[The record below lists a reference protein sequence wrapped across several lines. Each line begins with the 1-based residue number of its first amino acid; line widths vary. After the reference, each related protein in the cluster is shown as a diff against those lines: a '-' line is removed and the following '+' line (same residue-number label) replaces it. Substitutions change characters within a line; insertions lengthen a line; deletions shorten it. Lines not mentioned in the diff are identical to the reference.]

1 MLKAETLA
9 AYRAGLDRISDGA
22 AQYVERMLREAAAR
36 HPDMTVAEWRDF
48 AAAVMQAAA
57 ETYGEAGA
65 SLACELYDARIR
77 ASGYDKATTGIVL
90 DPARAMA
97 TARYQ
102 AGKLVDG
109 DLDGFIRECS
119 AFCSDYVR
127 EATNS
132 TMTGNWKRSR
142 RSASR
147 SRSAAAKAGNAHGV
161 RFARVPQGGDTCT
174 FCAMLASRGF
184 VYWSRET
191 AGEFDHYHRN
201 CRCLV
206 VPDDGSGEVEGYDP
220 DEWLQRWRDYEE
232 IDADAEHSD
241 KVKRAAKRLISNNA
255 AVSAEGALATASNL
269 GGRVPPTSAD
279 VPSWTSGRKFSGHA
293 RKHAAALGLDF
304 TAEEGREAYDRL
316 FSDTMD
322 SWDAIAYDD
331 DFGGQRPDEC
341 VFYFKGDTI
350 AIVNVAT
357 GKRVSLFKH
366 ESGISE
372 HIDDIWDKAHSRP

>member
-1 MLKAETLA
+1 M
-9 AYRAGLDRISDGA
+9 
-22 AQYVERMLREAAAR
+22 
-36 HPDMTVAEWRDF
+36 
-48 AAAVMQAAA
+48 
-57 ETYGEAGA
+57 
-65 SLACELYDARIR
+65 
-77 ASGYDKATTGIVL
+77 GITL

-102 AGKLVDG
+102 AGKIAGG
-109 DLDGFIRECS
+109 DLDGFISECS

-147 SRSAAAKAGNAHGV
+147 SRSAAAKAGNVRGV

-220 DEWLQRWRDYEE
+220 DEWLRRWRDYEE
-232 IDADAEHSD
+232 IDADVEHSD
-241 KVKRAAKRLISNNA
+241 KVKHAAKRLIANSS

-269 GGRVPPTSAD
+269 DGRMPPTSTD
-279 VPSWTSGRKFSGHA
+279 VPSWTSGRKFSEHA
-293 RKHAAALGLDF
+293 RKHAAALGFDP
-304 TAEEGREAYDRL
+304 TTGEGREAYDRL

-322 SWDAIAYDD
+322 SWDAVAYDD
-331 DFGGQRPDEC
+331 DFGGRGPMSASSLSR
-341 VFYFKGDTI
+341 
-350 AIVNVAT
+350 AIP
-357 GKRVSLFKH
+357 
-366 ESGISE
+366 
-372 HIDDIWDKAHSRP
+372 SRS